1 MKIKSAGLLES
12 AAGANQFP
20 DLVMPEIAF
29 AGRSNV
35 GKSTLINSLLTRKKL
50 VKTSSTPGKTRLIN
64 FFLINEIFCL
74 VDLPGYGF
82 AKVPAEMRES
92 WRKLIET
99 YLSRRDNL
107 RGVVLII
114 DIRHG
119 PTAQDRQFTQ
129 SREPVQRV
137 VGRVLKQAGNRE
149 ALAAAQI
156 DRGFRATGRQRRDR
170 QTVDRHC
177 AGGGQFAD
185 LCQDLDRNLAVLKHD
200 GNEPQADAELFENN
214 RQVAVFVAD
223 RDREFA
229 ADQKIGFIAGLRGQ
243 VRFGQQGAK
252 TKPPRKGESAADKAK
267 RASFKARHAKNIAK
281 GKTSAAYWA
290 NRVKWS

>member
-35 GKSTLINSLLTRKKL
+35 GKSTLINSLLTRKNL
-50 VKTSSTPGKTRLIN
+50 VKTSATPGKTRLIN

-82 AKVPAEMRES
+82 AKVPTEMRES

-119 PTAQDRQFTQ
+119 PTAQDRQLKSWLDFQ
-129 SREPVQRV
+129 QRPMLVVASKSDKLSR
-137 VGRVLKQAGNRE
+137 GK
-149 ALAAAQI
+149 
-156 DRGFRATGRQRRDR
+156 
-170 QTVDRHC
+170 C
-177 AGGGQFAD
+177 ASQ
-185 LCQDLDRNLAVLKHD
+185 L
-200 GNEPQADAELFENN
+200 
-214 RQVAVFVAD
+214 
-223 RDREFA
+223 
-229 ADQKIGFIAGLRGQ
+229 QKIKKDLELTQLPLPHSSLNKEGRGQ
-243 VRFGQQGAK
+243 IW
-252 TKPPRKGESAADKAK
+252 KALDGWLSP
-267 RASFKARHAKNIAK
+267 A
-281 GKTSAAYWA
+281 
-290 NRVKWS
+290 

>member
-64 FFLINEIFCL
+64 FFLINEVFCL

-119 PTAQDRQFTQ
+119 PTAQDLQLKSWLDFHQRPMLVVASKSDKL
-129 SREPVQRV
+129 SR
-137 VGRVLKQAGNRE
+137 GK
-149 ALAAAQI
+149 
-156 DRGFRATGRQRRDR
+156 
-170 QTVDRHC
+170 C
-177 AGGGQFAD
+177 ASQ
-185 LCQDLDRNLAVLKHD
+185 L
-200 GNEPQADAELFENN
+200 
-214 RQVAVFVAD
+214 
-223 RDREFA
+223 
-229 ADQKIGFIAGLRGQ
+229 QKIKKDLELTQLPLPHSSLNKEGRGQ
-243 VRFGQQGAK
+243 IW
-252 TKPPRKGESAADKAK
+252 KALDGWL
-267 RASFKARHAKNIAK
+267 SS
-281 GKTSAAYWA
+281 T
-290 NRVKWS
+290 

>member
-1 MKIKSAGLLES
+1 MKIKSAGLIKS

-92 WRKLIET
+92 LRILIET

-119 PTAQDRQFTQ
+119 PTAQDQQLKSWLDFHQRPMLVVASKSDKL
-129 SREPVQRV
+129 SR
-137 VGRVLKQAGNRE
+137 GK
-149 ALAAAQI
+149 
-156 DRGFRATGRQRRDR
+156 
-170 QTVDRHC
+170 C
-177 AGGGQFAD
+177 ASQ
-185 LCQDLDRNLAVLKHD
+185 L
-200 GNEPQADAELFENN
+200 
-214 RQVAVFVAD
+214 
-223 RDREFA
+223 
-229 ADQKIGFIAGLRGQ
+229 QKIKKDLELTQLPLPHSSLNKEGRGQ
-243 VRFGQQGAK
+243 IW
-252 TKPPRKGESAADKAK
+252 KALDGWL
-267 RASFKARHAKNIAK
+267 SS
-281 GKTSAAYWA
+281 T
-290 NRVKWS
+290 

>member
-119 PTAQDRQFTQ
+119 PTAQDLQLKSWLDFHRRPMLGVASKSDKL
-129 SREPVQRV
+129 SR
-137 VGRVLKQAGNRE
+137 GK
-149 ALAAAQI
+149 
-156 DRGFRATGRQRRDR
+156 
-170 QTVDRHC
+170 C
-177 AGGGQFAD
+177 ASQ
-185 LCQDLDRNLAVLKHD
+185 L
-200 GNEPQADAELFENN
+200 
-214 RQVAVFVAD
+214 
-223 RDREFA
+223 
-229 ADQKIGFIAGLRGQ
+229 QKIKKDLELTQLPLPHSSLNKEGRGQ
-243 VRFGQQGAK
+243 IW
-252 TKPPRKGESAADKAK
+252 KALDGWL
-267 RASFKARHAKNIAK
+267 S
-281 GKTSAAYWA
+281 SP
-290 NRVKWS
+290 

>member
-1 MKIKSAGLLES
+1 MKINSAGLLES

-119 PTAQDRQFTQ
+119 PTVQDRQLKSWLDFHQ
-129 SREPVQRV
+129 RPMLVVASKSDKLSR
-137 VGRVLKQAGNRE
+137 GK
-149 ALAAAQI
+149 
-156 DRGFRATGRQRRDR
+156 
-170 QTVDRHC
+170 C
-177 AGGGQFAD
+177 ASQ
-185 LCQDLDRNLAVLKHD
+185 L
-200 GNEPQADAELFENN
+200 
-214 RQVAVFVAD
+214 
-223 RDREFA
+223 
-229 ADQKIGFIAGLRGQ
+229 QKIKKDLKLTQLPLPHSSLNKEGRGQ
-243 VRFGQQGAK
+243 IW
-252 TKPPRKGESAADKAK
+252 KALD
-267 RASFKARHAKNIAK
+267 
-281 GKTSAAYWA
+281 GWLTST
-290 NRVKWS
+290 

>member
-35 GKSTLINSLLTRKKL
+35 GTSTLINSLLTRKSL

-82 AKVPAEMRES
+82 AKVPAAMRES

-119 PTAQDRQFTQ
+119 PTAQDRQLKSGLDFHQ
-129 SREPVQRV
+129 RPMLVVASKSDKLSR
-137 VGRVLKQAGNRE
+137 GK
-149 ALAAAQI
+149 
-156 DRGFRATGRQRRDR
+156 
-170 QTVDRHC
+170 C
-177 AGGGQFAD
+177 ASQ
-185 LCQDLDRNLAVLKHD
+185 L
-200 GNEPQADAELFENN
+200 
-214 RQVAVFVAD
+214 
-223 RDREFA
+223 
-229 ADQKIGFIAGLRGQ
+229 QKIKKDLELPQLPLPHSSLNKEGRGQ
-243 VRFGQQGAK
+243 IW
-252 TKPPRKGESAADKAK
+252 KALDGWLSP
-267 RASFKARHAKNIAK
+267 A
-281 GKTSAAYWA
+281 
-290 NRVKWS
+290 

>member
-119 PTAQDRQFTQ
+119 PTTQDRQLKSWLDFHQ
-129 SREPVQRV
+129 RPLLVVASKSDKLSR
-137 VGRVLKQAGNRE
+137 GK
-149 ALAAAQI
+149 
-156 DRGFRATGRQRRDR
+156 
-170 QTVDRHC
+170 C
-177 AGGGQFAD
+177 ASQ
-185 LCQDLDRNLAVLKHD
+185 L
-200 GNEPQADAELFENN
+200 
-214 RQVAVFVAD
+214 
-223 RDREFA
+223 
-229 ADQKIGFIAGLRGQ
+229 QKIKKDLELTQLPLPHSSLNKEGRGQ
-243 VRFGQQGAK
+243 IWMALDGWLS
-252 TKPPRKGESAADKAK
+252 SA
-267 RASFKARHAKNIAK
+267 
-281 GKTSAAYWA
+281 
-290 NRVKWS
+290 